1 MLIHPFLA
9 NQSFDPEIISE
20 MSAALENVCKALG
33 LSVVDDPATRLVG
46 RKIIE
51 LAQRGIR
58 DAAALS
64 AAAMRELNDAS

>member
-9 NQSFDPEIISE
+9 NKSFDPEGISE

-33 LSVVDDPATRLVG
+33 LSVVDDPATQLVA

-51 LAQRGIR
+51 FAQRGVR
-58 DAAALS
+58 DAAGLSEAALRELS
-64 AAAMRELNDAS
+64 AD

>member
-9 NQSFDPEIISE
+9 NQSFDPEVISE
-20 MSAALENVCKALG
+20 MSAALDNVCEALG
-33 LSVVDDPATRLVG
+33 LSVVDDPATRLIA

-58 DAAALS
+58 DAVTLS
-64 AAAMRELNDAS
+64 AAALRELNGD